1 MPKKDYRN
9 LYKAQD
15 SILEL
20 MEKIDTPFYLTGG
33 TALSRFYL
41 NHRYSL
47 DLDFFVNA
55 NDRFTEYIQLI
66 NRVMNENVGIDHEN
80 SLVGKEFAR
89 FIVKTE
95 EPLKIEFVNDV
106 RFRYGFPYTSRYG
119 LIDNVRNILSNK
131 IGAIVSREEAKD
143 ICDIYFITMS
153 YRFNWTEL
161 ITDAKK
167 KAVINEL
174 DIARKINEFPVE
186 LLDNVDWIISN
197 PDLHEFRKKLTKI
210 SDDILLGKDNSF
222 GLEKVNISRV
232 NITHWIKG
240 K

>member
-9 LYKAQD
+9 LYKAQN
-15 SILEL
+15 SVLQL
-20 MEKIDTPFYLTGG
+20 MQKINTPFYLTGG

-47 DLDFFVNA
+47 DLDFFVNED
-55 NDRFTEYIQLI
+55 DRFTEYIKLI

-80 SLVGKEFAR
+80 SLIGKEFAR
-89 FIVKTE
+89 FIVKTK

-106 RFRYGFPYTSRYG
+106 RFRYGFPYNSRYG

-131 IGAIVSREEAKD
+131 IGAIISREEVKD
-143 ICDIYFITMS
+143 ICDIYFMTMN
-153 YRFNWTEL
+153 YRFNWEEL
-161 ITDAKK
+161 ILEAKEK
-167 KAVINEL
+167 TVINEL

-186 LLDNVDWIISN
+186 LLDNVDWMISK
-197 PDLHEFRKKLTKI
+197 PDIHEFHKKLRTI
-210 SDDILLGKDNSF
+210 SDDILMGKDNSF

-232 NITHWIKG
+232 NISI
-240 K
+240 